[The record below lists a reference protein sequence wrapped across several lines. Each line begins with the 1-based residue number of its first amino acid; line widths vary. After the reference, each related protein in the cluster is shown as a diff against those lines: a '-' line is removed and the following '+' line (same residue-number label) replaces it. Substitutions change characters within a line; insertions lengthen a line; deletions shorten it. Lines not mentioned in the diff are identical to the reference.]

1 MRLKRGGA
9 NEQLHPWASD
19 FSKAMRRVK
28 RDEKDGWANVYA
40 LGEELGY
47 SEDEVREALRD
58 FEKADES
65 HVEIH
70 LTARE
75 HARLTTPGK
84 QACK

>member
-1 MRLKRGGA
+1 MNSLTPGQAIFQKLC
-9 NEQLHPWASD
+9 EK
-19 FSKAMRRVK
+19 FK
-28 RDEKDGWANVYA
+28 RDEKDGWVNVYA

-58 FEKADES
+58 FEKADQS

-75 HARLTTPGK
+75 HVRLTTAGK

>member
-1 MRLKRGGA
+1 MNSFTLGQAIFQRLC
-9 NEQLHPWASD
+9 EE
-19 FSKAMRRVK
+19 FK

-58 FEKADES
+58 FEKADQS

-70 LTARE
+70 LTAPNGIRT
-75 HARLTTPGK
+75 RP
-84 QACK
+84 